1 MEKNE
6 KTKKNKKII
15 IITIITIVLICL
27 LFSVIFA
34 IINISNNKIIRG
46 ITIQGID
53 VSKYTKDEALQK
65 FEMLIQEEKS
75 KKIILKYDQ
84 NETEITPE
92 DLEAQYNIKD
102 VVNEAYLIGRNS
114 NIFVNNFEI
123 VQSFIFNKNLN
134 IELTINENKLYEII
148 NSFSETLPG
157 KVEQYSYYIE
167 DDNLIITKGKDG
179 ISVEKDILVEKVK
192 EELKDFYKNSNI
204 IDAPVI
210 HTKADDID
218 IDKIYSEVY
227 KEPQDAYIMQDP
239 ITVHPNVNGV
249 DFNISIEEA
258 KELIKEDKEEY
269 IIPLKITIANKTLKD
284 LGQEA
289 FPNQLSTFS
298 TKYNSG
304 NANRTTNIKLA
315 SEKIN
320 NTIIMPGETFSYN
333 QTVGKRTIEAGY
345 KEAGAYAGGQVVQ
358 TVGGGICQVSSTL
371 YNAVLYANLEIVER
385 YNHYFESSYVDASR
399 DATVSWG
406 TLDFKFKNN
415 RKYPIKIVTTSKNGV
430 ETVSIYGIKE
440 ETEYEVI
447 IQSKVISTIKRS
459 IRYENDDELEKGKE
473 VISQNGHDG
482 CISEA
487 YKIVRLNG
495 ETISTTLLS
504 RDTYHSLERII
515 RRGTKEIQEEEEVE
529 ETNGQISEEV
539 TEDVTENKEV
549 INEQV
554 IE

>member
-1 MEKNE
+1 MEKKE
-6 KTKKNKKII
+6 KKKVNKKIL
-15 IITIITIVLICL
+15 IITIIIIISICL

-34 IINISNNKIIRG
+34 IINISNNKIIKG
-46 ITIQGID
+46 ITIQNID
-53 VSKYTKDEALQK
+53 VSKYTKEEAFEK

-75 KKIILKYDQ
+75 KKIILKYEQ

-92 DLEAQYNIKD
+92 DLEATYNVKEVIE
-102 VVNEAYLIGRNS
+102 EAYLIGRS
-114 NIFVNNFEI
+114 DNIFVNNFNI
-123 VQSFIFNKNLN
+123 VQSFIFGKNLE
-134 IELTINENKLYEII
+134 IELTINENKLSEII

-167 DDNLIITKGKDG
+167 DEELVITKGKDG
-179 ISVEKDILVEKVK
+179 IAVKK
-192 EELKDFYKNSNI
+192 EELVEEIKEILKDFSSSSSI
-204 IDAPVI
+204 IDAPVEF
-210 HTKADDID
+210 TKAEEID
-218 IDKIYSEVY
+218 IDKIHSEVY
-227 KEPQDAYIMQDP
+227 KEPQDAYITEDP
-239 ITVHPNVNGV
+239 ITVHPHVNGI
-249 DFNISIEEA
+249 DFDISIEEA

-298 TKYNSG
+298 TKYDSSNE
-304 NANRTTNIKLA
+304 NRTTNIKLA

-385 YNHYFESSYVDASR
+385 YNHYFESSYVDAGR

-415 RKYPIKIVTTSKNGV
+415 RKYPIKIVSTSKNGV

-447 IQSKVISTIKRS
+447 IQSKVISSIKRS
-459 IRYENDDELEKGKE
+459 VRYEDDAELEIGKE
-473 VISQNGHDG
+473 IISQNGHDG
-482 CISEA
+482 CISET

-495 ETISTTLLS
+495 EIVSNTLLS

-515 RRGTKEIQEEEEVE
+515 RRGTKEIEDDETE
-529 ETNGQISEEV
+529 ETSGELI
-539 TEDVTENKEV
+539 TDVSDDITENKQVVNEEV
-549 INEQV
+549 VNN
-554 IE
+554 

>member
-1 MEKNE
+1 MEKKE
-6 KTKKNKKII
+6 KKKVNKKIL
-15 IITIITIVLICL
+15 IITIIIIISICL

-34 IINISNNKIIRG
+34 IINISNNKIIKG
-46 ITIQGID
+46 ITIQNID
-53 VSKYTKDEALQK
+53 VSKYTKEEALEK

-75 KKIILKYDQ
+75 KKIILKYEQ

-92 DLEAQYNIKD
+92 DLEATYNVKEVIE
-102 VVNEAYLIGRNS
+102 EAYLIGRS
-114 NIFVNNFEI
+114 DNIFVNNFNI
-123 VQSFIFNKNLN
+123 VQSFIFGKNLE
-134 IELTINENKLYEII
+134 IELTINENKLSEII

-167 DDNLIITKGKDG
+167 DEELVVTKGKDG
-179 ISVEKDILVEKVK
+179 IAVKK
-192 EELKDFYKNSNI
+192 EELVEEIKEILKDFSSSSSI
-204 IDAPVI
+204 IDAPVEF
-210 HTKADDID
+210 TKAEEID
-218 IDKIYSEVY
+218 IDKIHSEVY
-227 KEPQDAYIMQDP
+227 KEPQDAYITEDP
-239 ITVHPNVNGV
+239 ITVHPHVNGI
-249 DFNISIEEA
+249 DFDISIEEA

-298 TKYNSG
+298 TKYDSSNE
-304 NANRTTNIKLA
+304 NRTTNIKLA

-385 YNHYFESSYVDASR
+385 YNHYFESSYVDAGR

-415 RKYPIKIVTTSKNGV
+415 RKYPIKIVSTSKNGV

-447 IQSKVISTIKRS
+447 IQSKVISSIKRS
-459 IRYENDDELEKGKE
+459 VRYEDDAELEIGKE
-473 VISQNGHDG
+473 IISQNGHDG
-482 CISEA
+482 CISET

-495 ETISTTLLS
+495 EIVSNTLLS

-515 RRGTKEIQEEEEVE
+515 RRGTKEIEDDETE
-529 ETNGQISEEV
+529 ETSGEV
-539 TEDVTENKEV
+539 ITDVSDDITENKQVVNEEV
-549 INEQV
+549 VNN
-554 IE
+554 

>member
-227 KEPQDAYIMQDP
+227 KEPQDAYITQDP